1 MTEALAPGDVQ
12 PATRGEF
19 LAARAT
25 AVPELER
32 RIGSPL
38 DLLLNC
44 GLVLGAAFALV
55 MAGTALT
62 DARAETVH
70 VVIAGVMTAG
80 ALATVPLMVRRV
92 HRTRTWMAALLAWE
106 TAERQAR
113 SLPPGHVRPDL
124 RMPFDARQ
132 DADFDDVAFGAEL
145 WAEFRPRAW
154 WLIKRG
160 IPAGLGLLVGSLLV
174 AEGFGDSPVALAV
187 NVGVAG
193 GYLLSCCLVSA
204 AGMFRTAWRLRRIW
218 QAHKSEIRAW
228 RVERVG
234 PVAAAAVDRAWL
246 RKRWQIW
253 APFIGVSL
261 VGLAAKVSTT
271 PPEVVGIVAAIVV
284 LGGFITGIVLLVRR
298 LRRRPASPAEHDLTA
313 VPPG

>member
-1 MTEALAPGDVQ
+1 MTEGLAPADVQ

-44 GLVLGAAFALV
+44 GLVFGAVFALM

-62 DARAETVH
+62 DARVETLH

-80 ALATVPLMVRRV
+80 ALATVPLMVRRGL
-92 HRTRTWMAALLAWE
+92 RTRTWMAALLAWE
-106 TAERQAR
+106 TAERRAR
-113 SLPPGHVRPDL
+113 SLPPGYVRPDL

-132 DADFDDVAFGAEL
+132 DADFDDVALVAET
-145 WAEFRPRAW
+145 WAEFRPSAW
-154 WLIKRG
+154 WLIKRAIPIG
-160 IPAGLGLLVGSLLV
+160 IGLLVGFLLV

-187 NVGVAG
+187 TLGVAG
-193 GYLLSCCLVSA
+193 GYLLTCCLVSA
-204 AGMFRTAWRLRRIW
+204 AGMFRMAWRLRRIW

-234 PVAAAAVDRAWL
+234 PVAAAEVERAWG
-246 RKRWQIW
+246 RRRARIV
-253 APFIGVSL
+253 APFFAVSVLVLVVRLSTSSPEAVALAVAVVAVGGLVTGV
-261 VGLAAKVSTT
+261 
-271 PPEVVGIVAAIVV
+271 
-284 LGGFITGIVLLVRR
+284 VLLVRR